1 MPEDDI
7 IKEKIMAHC
16 HERFLNEGFVKI
28 TVDEIAGEL
37 GMSKKTFYKFFTGKE
52 DVVHQ
57 IMERIMGRV
66 RTNVERIMQSDKSA
80 VEKHSEI
87 IAIIATNVSR
97 LMPAF
102 GQDVKKRMPQL
113 WKRIEDFRRERISDV
128 FNRLIAQGVSEGTMR
143 PEMNKR
149 IFLMCVL
156 SAIDGIMQPQI
167 LANESFSVSDAI
179 REILSVFF
187 VGALTQQGRV
197 QFEELHLG
205 QRQAD

>member
-1 MPEDDI
+1 MPEDEI

-16 HERFLNEGFVKI
+16 HERFLREGFAKI

-57 IMERIMGRV
+57 IMDRIMGGV
-66 RTNVERIMQSDKSA
+66 RMNVERIMQSDKSA

-87 IAIIATNVSR
+87 IAMIATNASR

-149 IFLMCVL
+149 VFLLCVL
-156 SAIDGIMQPQI
+156 SAIDGIMQPHI

-187 VGALTQQGRV
+187 AGALTQQGRV
-197 QFEELHLG
+197 QFDEMRLVAEKEN
-205 QRQAD
+205 